1 MVINKELSQQVV
13 LNSLNDSINHIENQ
27 RNKEREY
34 YLDFFEGYTEQY
46 VRSFFGT
53 ESLRQVPIVN
63 QNLTRRVCSI
73 RSMTYKRPPRMIGE
87 SLEEYKSYIDID
99 GLTAVRR
106 QLEKLTFLL
115 GTMAF
120 RCRWNALKE
129 RVEYDLLPFF
139 EPIFLEGEN
148 KPVGVM
154 YAIDNHGNARTRDLK
169 YAVWTETRPGAPG
182 MHFLIDADGKKKS
195 VNPGDVNPYGILP
208 VLFTHRYQ
216 PVRDFYVGGS
226 EDVVSC
232 DLSVSVAMSELALC
246 VRFGA
251 IGIKFVSG
259 VDDASRIEIGV
270 DKILYLPEGTNF
282 GVTAPS
288 GSLTDIVE
296 STKFMVSATLE
307 NNSIRVKYIDSKGNA
322 PSAESL
328 KIKEVETTNENMA
341 SAEDTWRPFEKKRFE
356 IDRRIIEVKTGV
368 VLDPEYSCDFLEANY
383 PMTTMDEIN
392 FWNWRFENGL
402 ADPTDWFDYN
412 NPDAPQSQRD
422 EFKARLDAKK
432 EQQPANR
439 LLSRLTAE

>member
-1 MVINKELSQQVV
+1 MVTVNEISQQAVINSLSDALAVV
-13 LNSLNDSINHIENQ
+13 ETKRH
-27 RNKEREY
+27 KEREY
-34 YLDFFEGYTEQY
+34 LLDYFEGINTEFY
-46 VRSFFGT
+46 VKKFFGS
-53 ESLRQVPIVN
+53 ESLQQVPIFN
-63 QNLTRRVCSI
+63 QNLTRRVCSL
-73 RSMTYKRPPRMIGE
+73 RSLSYRRPPKTRVDE
-87 SLEEYKSYIDID
+87 RYYDFIDKE
-99 GLTAVRR
+99 GLISSRR
-106 QLEKLTFLL
+106 QLERLTYLL
-115 GTMAF
+115 GTTAY
-120 RCRWNALKE
+120 RCRWNELKQ
-129 RVEYDLLPFF
+129 RVEYENLPFF
-139 EPIFLEGEN
+139 EPLFLPGERE
-148 KPVGVM
+148 PWGIM
-154 YAIDNHGNARTRDLK
+154 YAIENQGMSKMERPMF
-169 YAVWTETRPGAPG
+169 AVWTEDRLDKKG

-296 STKFMVSATLE
+296 ATKFMVSATLE

-328 KIKEVETTNENMA
+328 KIQEVENTNENMA

>member
-1 MVINKELSQQVV
+1 VVTVNEISQQAVINSLSDALAVV
-13 LNSLNDSINHIENQ
+13 ETKRH
-27 RNKEREY
+27 KEREY
-34 YLDFFEGYTEQY
+34 LLDYFEGINTEFY
-46 VRSFFGT
+46 VKKFFGS
-53 ESLRQVPIVN
+53 ESLQQVPLFN
-63 QNLTRRVCSI
+63 QNLTRRVCSL
-73 RSMTYKRPPRMIGE
+73 RSQSYRRPPKTRVDE
-87 SLEEYKSYIDID
+87 RYYDFIDKE
-99 GLTAVRR
+99 GLVSSRR
-106 QLEKLTFLL
+106 QLERLTYLL
-115 GTMAF
+115 GTTAY
-120 RCRWNALKE
+120 RCRWNELKQ
-129 RVEYDLLPFF
+129 RVEYENLPFF
-139 EPIFLEGEN
+139 EPLFLPGEREAW
-148 KPVGVM
+148 GIM
-154 YAIDNHGNARTRDLK
+154 YAIENQGMSKMERPMF
-169 YAVWTETRPGAPG
+169 AVWTEDRLEKKG

-216 PVRDFYVGGS
+216 PVRDFYVGGA

-296 STKFMVSATLE
+296 ATKFMVSATLE

-328 KIKEVETTNENMA
+328 KIQEVENTNENMA

-402 ADPTDWFDYN
+402 ADPSDWFDYN

>member
-1 MVINKELSQQVV
+1 VVTVNEISQQAVINSLSDALAVV
-13 LNSLNDSINHIENQ
+13 ETKRH
-27 RNKEREY
+27 KEREY
-34 YLDFFEGYTEQY
+34 LLDYFEGINTEFY
-46 VRSFFGT
+46 VKKFFGS
-53 ESLRQVPIVN
+53 ESLQQVPIFN
-63 QNLTRRVCSI
+63 QNLTRRVCSL
-73 RSMTYKRPPRMIGE
+73 RSLSYRRPPKTRVDE
-87 SLEEYKSYIDID
+87 RYYDFIDKE
-99 GLTAVRR
+99 GLISSRR
-106 QLEKLTFLL
+106 QLERLTYLL
-115 GTMAF
+115 GTTAY
-120 RCRWNALKE
+120 RCRWNELKQ
-129 RVEYDLLPFF
+129 RVEYENLPFF
-139 EPIFLEGEN
+139 EPLFLPGERE
-148 KPVGVM
+148 PWGVM
-154 YAIDNHGNARTRDLK
+154 YAIENQGMSKMERPMFAI
-169 YAVWTETRPGAPG
+169 WTEDRLDKKG

-216 PVRDFYVGGS
+216 PVRDFYVGGA

-296 STKFMVSATLE
+296 ATKFMVSATLE

-328 KIKEVETTNENMA
+328 KIQEVENTNENMA

>member
-1 MVINKELSQQVV
+1 MVTVNEISQQAVINSLSDALAVV
-13 LNSLNDSINHIENQ
+13 ETKRH
-27 RNKEREY
+27 KEREY
-34 YLDFFEGYTEQY
+34 LLDYFEGINTEFY
-46 VRSFFGT
+46 VKKFFGS
-53 ESLRQVPIVN
+53 ESLQQVPIFN
-63 QNLTRRVCSI
+63 QNLTRRVCSL
-73 RSMTYKRPPRMIGE
+73 RSLSYRRPPKTRVDE
-87 SLEEYKSYIDID
+87 RYYDFIDKE
-99 GLTAVRR
+99 GLISSRR
-106 QLEKLTFLL
+106 QLERLTYLL
-115 GTMAF
+115 GTTAY
-120 RCRWNALKE
+120 RCRWNELKQ
-129 RVEYDLLPFF
+129 RVEYENLPFF
-139 EPIFLEGEN
+139 EPLFLPGERE
-148 KPVGVM
+148 PWGVM
-154 YAIDNHGNARTRDLK
+154 YAIENQGMSKMERPMFAI
-169 YAVWTETRPGAPG
+169 WTEDRLDKKG

-216 PVRDFYVGGS
+216 PVRDFYVGGA

-296 STKFMVSATLE
+296 ATKFMVSATLE

-328 KIKEVETTNENMA
+328 KIQEVENTNENMA

>member
-1 MVINKELSQQVV
+1 MVTVNEISQQAVINSLSDALAVV
-13 LNSLNDSINHIENQ
+13 ETKRH
-27 RNKEREY
+27 KEREY
-34 YLDFFEGYTEQY
+34 LLDYFEGINTEFY
-46 VRSFFGT
+46 VKKFFGS
-53 ESLRQVPIVN
+53 ESLQQVPIFN
-63 QNLTRRVCSI
+63 QNLTRRVCSL
-73 RSMTYKRPPRMIGE
+73 RSLSYRRPPKTRVDE
-87 SLEEYKSYIDID
+87 RYYDFIDKE
-99 GLTAVRR
+99 GLISSRR
-106 QLEKLTFLL
+106 QLERLTYLL
-115 GTMAF
+115 GTTAY
-120 RCRWNALKE
+120 RCRWNELKQ
-129 RVEYDLLPFF
+129 RVEYENLPFF
-139 EPIFLEGEN
+139 EPLFLPGERE
-148 KPVGVM
+148 PWGIM
-154 YAIDNHGNARTRDLK
+154 YAIENQGMSKMERPMF
-169 YAVWTETRPGAPG
+169 AVWTEDRLDKKG

-259 VDDASRIEIGV
+259 VDDASRIEICV

-296 STKFMVSATLE
+296 ATKFMVSATLE
-307 NNSIRVKYIDSKGNA
+307 NNSIRVKYIDSKGNS

-328 KIKEVETTNENMA
+328 KIQEVENTNENMA

>member
-1 MVINKELSQQVV
+1 
-13 LNSLNDSINHIENQ
+13 
-27 RNKEREY
+27 
-34 YLDFFEGYTEQY
+34 
-46 VRSFFGT
+46 
-53 ESLRQVPIVN
+53 
-63 QNLTRRVCSI
+63 
-73 RSMTYKRPPRMIGE
+73 
-87 SLEEYKSYIDID
+87 
-99 GLTAVRR
+99 
-106 QLEKLTFLL
+106 
-115 GTMAF
+115 
-120 RCRWNALKE
+120 
-129 RVEYDLLPFF
+129 
-139 EPIFLEGEN
+139 
-148 KPVGVM
+148 
-154 YAIDNHGNARTRDLK
+154 
-169 YAVWTETRPGAPG
+169 

-296 STKFMVSATLE
+296 ATKFMVSATLE

-328 KIKEVETTNENMA
+328 KIQEVENTNENMA

>member
-1 MVINKELSQQVV
+1 MVTVNEISQQAVINSLSDALAVV
-13 LNSLNDSINHIENQ
+13 ETKRH
-27 RNKEREY
+27 KEREY
-34 YLDFFEGYTEQY
+34 LLDYFEGINTEFY
-46 VRSFFGT
+46 VKKFFGS
-53 ESLRQVPIVN
+53 ESLQQVPIFN
-63 QNLTRRVCSI
+63 QNLTRRVCSL
-73 RSMTYKRPPRMIGE
+73 RSLSYRRPPKTRVDE
-87 SLEEYKSYIDID
+87 RYYDFIDKE
-99 GLTAVRR
+99 GLISSRR
-106 QLEKLTFLL
+106 QLERLTYLL
-115 GTMAF
+115 GTTAY
-120 RCRWNALKE
+120 RCRWNELKQ
-129 RVEYDLLPFF
+129 RVEYENLPFF
-139 EPIFLEGEN
+139 EPLFLPGERE
-148 KPVGVM
+148 PWGIM
-154 YAIDNHGNARTRDLK
+154 YAIENQGMSKMERPMF
-169 YAVWTETRPGAPG
+169 AVWTEDRLDKKG

-232 DLSVSVAMSELALC
+232 DLSVSVAMSELSLC

-296 STKFMVSATLE
+296 ATKFMVSATLE

-328 KIKEVETTNENMA
+328 KIQEVENTNENMA